1 MTHSQTKPQ
10 GMLEHANITVS
21 DPEATARLMQAVF
34 NWDIRWHGPSQM
46 GGYTWH
52 VGSEAS
58 YLALYTYDNN
68 PDDAPHAGRV
78 KSGLNHV
85 GVVVD
90 DLEATEQ
97 AVIAAGLEPFNHG
110 NYEPGRRFYFLDGD
124 GVEYEVVSYTPAES

>member
-1 MTHSQTKPQ
+1 MGRMVVEAIDQHPRAQ
-10 GMLEHANITVS
+10 VS
-21 DPEATARLMQAVF
+21 AALGSPTYEAGEDFGPVGTARR
-34 NWDIRWHGPSQM
+34 D
-46 GGYTWH
+46 
-52 VGSEAS
+52 
-58 YLALYTYDNN
+58 DNN